1 MGIFSF
7 LKAPE
12 TMGKMLDA
20 VINTGDALVYTAE
33 EKAEMQKKMAEIHLD
48 HIKATAGENNHTS
61 VARRWV
67 SVLII
72 VPFVFLTLGSAL
84 LDAFKMSDVADH
96 WQELAMEDYSNLVM
110 MVCVFYFGPHL
121 AKALKK

>member
-1 MGIFSF
+1 M
-7 LKAPE
+7 K
-12 TMGKMLDA
+12 
-20 VINTGDALVYTAE
+20 
-33 EKAEMQKKMAEIHLD
+33 KKMAEIHLD
-48 HIKATAGENNHTS
+48 HIKATACENNHTS

-72 VPFVFLTLGSAL
+72 VPFVFLTIGSAL
-84 LDAFKMSDVADH
+84 LDAFNLKEVADH
-96 WQELAMEDYSNLVM
+96 WQELAMTDYSNLVM

>member
-20 VINTGDALVYTAE
+20 VISSGDALVYTAE

-48 HIKATAGENNHTS
+48 HIKATAGENNQTS
-61 VARRWV
+61 IARRW
-67 SVLII
+67 LATII
-72 VPFVFLTLGSAL
+72 TLPFVFLTIGSAIFE
-84 LDAFKMSDVADH
+84 ACGMGEVAEH
-96 WQELAMEDYSNLVM
+96 WQELAMDDYSMLVM
-110 MVCVFYFGPHL
+110 MTAAFYFGNH
-121 AKALKK
+121 ALKSLKK

>member
-12 TMGKMLDA
+12 TIDKMLSA
-20 VINTGDALVYTAE
+20 VISTGDALVYTDE
-33 EKAEMQKKMAEIHLD
+33 EKAEMKKEMAKIHLD

-61 VARRWV
+61 VARRWL

-72 VPFVFLTLGSAL
+72 VPFVLLTLGSAI
-84 LDAFKMSDVADH
+84 LDAFGMPEIANH
-96 WQELAMEDYSNLVM
+96 WQELAMEDYSNLIM